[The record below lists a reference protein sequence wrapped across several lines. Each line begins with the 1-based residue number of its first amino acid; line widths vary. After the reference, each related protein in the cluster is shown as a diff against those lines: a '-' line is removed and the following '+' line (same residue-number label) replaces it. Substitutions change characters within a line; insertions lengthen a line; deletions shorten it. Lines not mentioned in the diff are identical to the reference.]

1 MALKLT
7 MFPMEQSNG
16 FVMRLAANRMKSGL
30 NRAFQAANLEMTA
43 EQWSV
48 LAALRQQDGL
58 SQTDLAATVTKDRQT
73 MTRILD
79 LLESGGHVQRRPH
92 PNDRRCNLVFITTSG
107 LKMQQKL
114 TDVAE
119 QFTEHAF
126 IGLTQEDLD
135 QLMRISR
142 IVAQN
147 INDMDPEALFGP
159 GKAKQIQ
166 GGGR

>member
-30 NRAFQAANLEMTA
+30 NRAFQAAGLDMTA

-48 LAALRQQDGL
+48 LAALRQKDGL
-58 SQTDLAATVTKDRQT
+58 SQTEVATTVTKDRQT

-79 LLESGGHVQRRPH
+79 LLENAGLVQRKPH
-92 PNDRRCNLVFITTSG
+92 PSDRRCNLVFITDNG
-107 LKMQQKL
+107 LNMQEKL

-119 QFTEHAF
+119 AFTMHAF
-126 IGLTQEDLD
+126 EGLTQVELD
-135 QLMRISR
+135 QLMQTSKRVS
-142 IVAQN
+142 QN
-147 INDMDPEALFGP
+147 INKMNPEALFGS
-159 GKAKQIQ
+159 GGSHQTQ
-166 GGGR
+166 GGER